1 MVTKLNKSAFCEI
14 AFKNQPSSSI
24 PLRGFF
30 SSVLLLLIF
39 LSGLSTGMATPSLSG
54 LWSDHMVLQRERKLP
69 ISGHAAA
76 GEKIAIRIGGTQ
88 VETTANP
95 DGRWETLIGPLSA
108 GGPMELVI
116 QGETSI
122 IFHDVLIG
130 EVWLCSGQSN
140 MQFELGRDERSASL
154 LLKANYPGIRLFKVP
169 HETSLQPIQGV
180 QASWQICTSE
190 TARTFS
196 AVAFFFGENLHRE
209 LGVPIGLIESSWGGT
224 SAEEWTNYASL
235 EKDPDFL
242 PILRRW
248 QETPGS
254 IKEIFVSPPE
264 IDLWLDDLELFP
276 KDPQAQPLR
285 VDDFEAKSNI
295 NLLGGAWKDQ
305 WVNPKEKFQVR
316 RESNDSNTAGK
327 ALHITG
333 PLKVG
338 NLLNLE
344 VNYLPDQIPKDL
356 SAYRS
361 VSFRVKGKG
370 YLKVHSIQPTI
381 LDWDNYAS
389 EIIPATEQWKKIE
402 IPFSVLRQA
411 GWGVVQPIT
420 LETLTALLFVIFP
433 APVVPPHPPGGL
445 FNGMISPLIPYAIRG
460 AAWYQG
466 EGNAGR
472 AAQYRKLLPAL
483 IESWRSAWKA
493 GDWPFLVVQLPNFR
507 PSQIEPAE
515 SEWAELREAQ
525 SMALTLPAT
534 GLVVSIDQGESNNV
548 HPKRKSEI
556 GRRLALC
563 ALGTVYEKPLV
574 YSGPVFDS
582 MKPERS
588 QLRLYFKQTGS
599 GLSTNTDKPLT
610 GFALAGADR
619 KFYWAKARIEG
630 NTVVVWNE
638 QIPNPVAVRYAWADN
653 PEANLYNRE
662 GLPASPFRTDRW
674 PGITEDKK

>member
-1 MVTKLNKSAFCEI
+1 
-14 AFKNQPSSSI
+14 
-24 PLRGFF
+24 
-30 SSVLLLLIF
+30 LIF
-39 LSGLSTGMATPSLSG
+39 LGGLLPCLAAPSLSG
-54 LWSDHMVLQRERKLP
+54 IWSDHMVLQRDRKFP
-69 ISGHAAA
+69 IWGHATA
-76 GEKIAIRIGGTQ
+76 GEKIAIRIGDTQ
-88 VETTANP
+88 AETTTRP
-95 DGRWETLIGPLSA
+95 DGRWETLIGPLVA
-108 GGPMELVI
+108 GGPMDLVI
-116 QGETSI
+116 QGETNI
-122 IFHDVLIG
+122 IIRDVLIG

-140 MQFELGRDERSASL
+140 MQFELGSDEISASIL
-154 LLKANYPGIRLFKVP
+154 PKANYPGVRLFKVP
-169 HETSLQPIQGV
+169 HETSLQPIQGI

-224 SAEEWTNYASL
+224 SAEEWTDYGSL

-248 QETPGS
+248 QETPGP
-254 IKEIFVSPPE
+254 IKEIYVAPLV
-264 IDLWLDDLELFP
+264 IDLWLDDLELLP
-276 KDPQAQPLR
+276 KDSQTRPLR
-285 VDDFEAKSNI
+285 VDDFEAESNT
-295 NLLGGAWKDQ
+295 NLLGGAWNDR
-305 WVNPKEKFQVR
+305 WVNPKENFQIS
-316 RESNDSNTAGK
+316 RESIDSISSGK

-344 VNYLPDQIPKDL
+344 VGYLPDQTPTDL
-356 SAYRS
+356 TAYRAL
-361 VSFRVKGKG
+361 SFRLKGKG

-381 LDWDNYAS
+381 QDWDNYAS
-389 EIIPATEQWKKIE
+389 EIIPAAEQWKEIE
-402 IPFSVLRQA
+402 VPFSTLRQA
-411 GWGVVQPIT
+411 GWGVVRPMT
-420 LETLTALLFVIFP
+420 PEALTALLFEIFP
-433 APVVPPHPPGGL
+433 TPVVPPRPPGGL
-445 FNGMISPLIPYAIRG
+445 FNGMISPLIPYAVRG

-466 EGNAGR
+466 EGNAAR
-472 AAQYRKLLPAL
+472 AAQYRRLLPAL

-493 GDWPFLVVQLPNFR
+493 GDWPFLVVQLPNFK
-507 PSQIEPAE
+507 PSKIGPAE
-515 SEWAELREAQ
+515 SDWAELREAQ
-525 SMALTLPAT
+525 AMALALPAT

-548 HPKRKSEI
+548 HPRRKTEI

-563 ALGTVYEKPLV
+563 ALGTVYGKPVV

-582 MKPERS
+582 MKPEGSR
-588 QLRLYFKQTGS
+588 LRLYFNQTGS
-599 GLSTNTDKPLT
+599 GLSTITEKPLA

-619 KFYWAKARIEG
+619 KFGWAKARIEG